1 MDLLYFVLLVSTLIF
16 IHESGHFVFAKIF
29 GVKVLTFSLGFGPK
43 ILQIRGRETTYCIS
57 LFPFGGFVKMLEE
70 DKEADP
76 ILPEDRG
83 RTFESQALWKRILI
97 VIAGPTMNVLF
108 PMVLYTSVY
117 LEDRFFLP
125 PTVGAV
131 QPGKPAEGKLL
142 PGDVILEAAGTA
154 VSTFPE
160 VQRIVSE
167 HAGTE
172 VVLQVRRE
180 GKVIEVTVT
189 PADEVEIVEPRELE
203 LTEHVGRLGIQPSFF
218 ASVVGIARPDSP
230 AARAGLATFDRITA
244 VNGKR
249 IDRFVDL
256 AQVLADNHGET
267 MLITYLRPLSLP
279 QALGGLGDLAVLE
292 PGAVTLALGP
302 RTGDSAP
309 TDERQREA
317 DVLSRTGIE
326 TADLYAASVPEGSSE
341 WLAGLRAGD
350 RILTLDGVSERS
362 WRSFDEELES
372 GADRLHTLSWT
383 RGGEPM
389 SGSFKLRQE
398 RWNDDLGQHY
408 EEYVFRTTHWLPTD
422 TDPRVKNPNLFLY
435 AARHGVEETASVVK
449 YIVVGFARLLEGR
462 ISLATVSGP
471 ITMYDIAGEAGAKG
485 TTYFLWAMALISLNL
500 GIINLLPIPV
510 LDGGT
515 LFFLVIEA
523 LRRRPVTLRTREIA
537 SLVGMVVLVLLMLLA
552 FKNDVE
558 RRWDVILGE
567 IREIFG

>member
-43 ILQIRGRETTYCIS
+43 LLQIRGRETTYCIS

-70 DKEADP
+70 DKEQEP

-97 VIAGPTMNVLF
+97 ILAGPTMNVLF

-131 QPGKPAEGKLL
+131 QPGKPADGKLL
-142 PGDVILEAAGTA
+142 PGDVILEADGTKL
-154 VSTFPE
+154 STFPE

-167 HAGTE
+167 HAGTKLT
-172 VVLQVRRE
+172 LQVRRE
-180 GKVIEVTVT
+180 GKVITVEVT
-189 PADEVEIVEPRELE
+189 PADEVEIAPPRELE

-218 ASVVGIARPDSP
+218 ASVIGIARPDST

-256 AQVLADNHGET
+256 VQVLSDTHGET
-267 MLITYLRPLSLP
+267 LLITYLRPLPLP
-279 QALGGLGDLAVLE
+279 RALGGLGDLALLE
-292 PGAVTLALGP
+292 PGAVTMTLPP
-302 RTGDSAP
+302 RSGDAVP
-309 TDERQREA
+309 ANEGQRES
-317 DVLSRTGIE
+317 DVLERSGIE
-326 TADLYAASVPEGSSE
+326 TSDLYAASVPEGSSE

-350 RILTLDGVSERS
+350 RISALDGVTERS
-362 WRSFDEELES
+362 WRSFDDELER

-383 RGGEPM
+383 RAGEPM

-422 TDPRVKNPNLFLY
+422 TDPRVRNPNLLLY
-435 AARHGVEETASVVK
+435 AVRRGVEETGSVVK
-449 YIVVGFARLLEGR
+449 YIVVGFVRLATGR

-510 LDGGT
+510 LDGGQLMF
-515 LFFLVIEA
+515 LFIEG

-537 SLVGMVVLVLLMLLA
+537 SLVGMIVLVLLMMIA